1 MNNDQLFKQLA
12 SDCDEIYEQLEDNCQ
27 DIISWLYVEDVFET
41 RLENLRVYIEP
52 NHSPI
57 DNLLSRPIQTVIEY
71 LDLPSTEHSMY
82 KIEFDSLLIKN
93 ESFSITFSRDSRSF
107 GIKRPGGKNNTRSIP
122 IIIYS
127 VDFLKIIDLYFRL
140 FRSISI
146 LRNPLLEEVMNC
158 VEEFFK
164 NVKRVCEGKE
174 VSYVK

>member
-1 MNNDQLFKQLA
+1 MNNDQPFKQLA

-41 RLENLRVYIEP
+41 RLEYLRVYIEP

-57 DNLLSRPIQTVIEY
+57 DNLLSRPLQAVIEY
-71 LDLPSTEHSMY
+71 LELPPTEHTMY
-82 KIEFDSLLIKN
+82 KIEFNSLLIKN
-93 ESFSITFSRDSRSF
+93 EGFSITYSKDSRF
-107 GIKRPGGKNNTRSIP
+107 FRIKRLDGKNNTRRIP
-122 IIIYS
+122 ITIYS
-127 VDFLKIIDLYFRL
+127 VDFLKIIDLYSRL

-158 VEEFFK
+158 IKEFFK